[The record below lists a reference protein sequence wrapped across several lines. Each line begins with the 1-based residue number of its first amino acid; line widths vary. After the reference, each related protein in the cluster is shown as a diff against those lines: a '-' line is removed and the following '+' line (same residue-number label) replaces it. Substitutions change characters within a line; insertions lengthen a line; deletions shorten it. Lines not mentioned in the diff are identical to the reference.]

1 MALRCIAG
9 LASAMKTPSKGFI
22 NAGPL
27 YLIGSRLTTPKP
39 VETPRPASPRNRG
52 VRWTGLWAGHTN
64 LLLGQRLQA
73 LARSLFL
80 ALNPK
85 SPQELS
91 GVNPRRPRR
100 LIAEELVLAKQKP
113 AGAKTSQGRIRGG
126 AGLIDSQTAARDQ
139 QGPQDPRH
147 AKLGYPTQPKSTP
160 WGERPQATGTKWIC
174 RTSSLAPQASTPHE
188 GTRNGADHLP
198 CPTPILRWP

>member
-27 YLIGSRLTTPKP
+27 YLIGSRSATPKP
-39 VETPRPASPRNRG
+39 VEKPRPASPRNRG

-91 GVNPRRPRR
+91 GCNPRRPRR

-126 AGLIDSQTAARDQ
+126 AGLIDSQTAARDR

-160 WGERPQATGTKWIC
+160 WGERPQTTGDRYEMDLPYLKP
-174 RTSSLAPQASTPHE
+174 RASGLNP
-188 GTRNGADHLP
+188 TRRNKK
-198 CPTPILRWP
+198 RS